1 MHQEFFSP
9 LAFDFL
15 WESAGLGELPYPLR
29 VRSHGATED
38 ERVSLRHRV
47 DVELKARGVRDARGR
62 LEPPVDEWLNLL
74 ARAPISLDALH
85 IPEFQAH
92 PVALLAAG
100 DGRAA
105 GVVAIQ
111 DADGIWLR
119 ETPADGLVSTIVDLL
134 PGGRRGSEASVTLPL
149 DEALHTRPIRVPVA
163 AGGLGGAEE
172 KGRRAK
178 RQSLSER
185 ATVDPRE
192 TYALISGQPRL
203 RGGQLAANSR
213 TQLGARQRSRVLG
226 WFDTATGRYLSL
238 SRAGSD
244 GREWVT
250 VAPADPMT
258 LRTRLGEM
266 VASVAADTR

>member
-9 LAFDFL
+9 MAFDFL
-15 WESAGLGELPYPLR
+15 WESADLGELPYPLR
-29 VRSHGATED
+29 IQSHGATED

-47 DVELKARGVRDARGR
+47 DVELKARGVRDSRGR
-62 LEPPVDEWLNLL
+62 LEPPVEEWLDLL
-74 ARAPISLDALH
+74 ARAPLTVDALH

-92 PVALLAAG
+92 PIALLAAA
-100 DGRAA
+100 DERS

-111 DADGIWLR
+111 DGDGIWLR
-119 ETPADGLVSTIVDLL
+119 EIPADGLVSAIVELL
-134 PGGRRGSEASVTLPL
+134 PAGRRGSEASVTLPL
-149 DEALHTRPIRVPVA
+149 DEALHTRPVRVPVA
-163 AGGLGGAEE
+163 AGGLGGAPEE
-172 KGRRAK
+172 KRRRAK
-178 RQSLSER
+178 RQSLSDR
-185 ATVDPRE
+185 ANVDPRE

-250 VAPADPMT
+250 VAPADPAT
-258 LRTRLGEM
+258 LRTRLAEM